1 VGSDVQRVQQRVRA
15 GEFNTLFLEEL
26 GWDRAVLSF
35 SVTLLEP
42 GQRGLG
48 RPDAAAPYVAPSA
61 LESHTFTLNAVAQKC
76 GMTVFVCSPLP
87 DGTIPNAPTRYR
99 LQHRAMKVARENIL
113 VFANAANTRQVWQW
127 VRRGADVP
135 VHLCEHPFVLAD
147 NSEALAQRLR
157 QIAVSIAE
165 EESGRLT
172 LVEILRRVSAAFY
185 NRRPSK
191 NRLPYVRVRLSDLSA
206 EPLEDG
212 LQSWLRYIYSV
223 PRLGR
228 WEEQRLAEALQK
240 GDTDAK
246 RRFIEA
252 NLYLV
257 TEIAWKMTQESPTD
271 RNLLPDLIQEGYFGL
286 LGAVE
291 NFDLTLGHRFQTYA
305 QFRIRQRIVR
315 TIQDLSKTIYLPVYL
330 HDWIAEVAPRYAL
343 EMDRLW
349 HFLEREPTGSEIAS
363 RLRLTPAEQKRL
375 FLLTDQVQSLSD
387 PETALG
393 FRRIVDEE
401 TTHCPFASSAKR
413 ALREEIMLALEDLT
427 PRERDVILLRFGF
440 QDGELKTLEEV
451 GRELEVTRERVRQ
464 IESSALTKL
473 RKRSRARRL
482 REIIAY

>member
-1 VGSDVQRVQQRVRA
+1 VEAELLRLQKRVRA
-15 GEFNTLFLEEL
+15 GELSALFLEEL
-26 GWDRAVLSF
+26 GWDRAGLNF
-35 SVTLLEP
+35 SVTLIEP

-48 RPDAAAPYVAPSA
+48 RPDAAAPYVAPA
-61 LESHTFTLNAVAQKC
+61 APESHTFTLNAVAQKC

-99 LQHRAMKVARENIL
+99 LQHRAMKAARENIL
-113 VFANAANTRQVWQW
+113 VFMDAANTRQIWQW

-147 NSEALAQRLR
+147 HSEVLARLLS

-165 EESGRLT
+165 EESGRIT
-172 LVEILRRVSAAFY
+172 LVEVLRRVSAAFY

-191 NRLPYVRVRLSDLSA
+191 NRVPYVRVRLSDLGS

-212 LQSWLRYIYSV
+212 LQAWLRYIYSV
-223 PRLGR
+223 SRLGR
-228 WEEQRLAEALQK
+228 REEQRLALALKK
-240 GDTDAK
+240 GDADAK
-246 RRFIEA
+246 RRFVEA

-257 TEIAWKMTQESPTD
+257 TEIAWKMTQESPND
-271 RNLLPDLIQEGYFGL
+271 RRLLPDLIQEGYFAL
-286 LGAVE
+286 LKAVE

-315 TIQDLSKTIYLPVYL
+315 TIQDLSKTIYLPAYL

-349 HFLEREPTGSEIAS
+349 HFLEKEPTGSEIAS
-363 RLRLTPAEQKRL
+363 QLRLSPVEQKRL

-387 PETALG
+387 PETAPGL
-393 FRRIVDEE
+393 RRIVDDE
-401 TTHCPFASSAKR
+401 TTHCPYATTAKR
-413 ALREEIMLALEDLT
+413 ALHEEIMLVLEDLT
-427 PRERDVILLRFGF
+427 PRERDVILLRYGF
-440 QDGELKTLEEV
+440 QDDEPKTLEEV

-473 RKRSRARRL
+473 RKRSRTRRL
-482 REIIAY
+482 RELIS